1 MADIVRR
8 VLYPGTFD
16 PITLGHLDIIE
27 RARRLFDEVEVAI
40 GINASKKTL
49 LSVQERLELI
59 AACTEDMRN
68 VVVSTFEGLV
78 VDYARERGAIALIRG
93 VRQGGDLEYE
103 MRMHFANRRMSPQLD
118 TIFLAPSE
126 EHALVS
132 ASIVREIHRWGGD
145 VRSFVP
151 AQVRAALDEHA
162 NSK

>member
-1 MADIVRR
+1 MAETTRR

-40 GINASKKTL
+40 GVNADKKTL
-49 LSVQERLELI
+49 LSLDERLDL
-59 AACTEDMRN
+59 ARACTAEMQN
-68 VVVSTFEGLV
+68 VTVSSFEGLV
-78 VDYARERGAIALIRG
+78 VDYARARRATALIRG

-103 MRMHFANRRMSPQLD
+103 MRMHFANRRMNPDVD
-118 TIFLAPSE
+118 TIFFAPSE

-151 AQVRAALDEHA
+151 THVQRALEARA
-162 NSK
+162 NSN